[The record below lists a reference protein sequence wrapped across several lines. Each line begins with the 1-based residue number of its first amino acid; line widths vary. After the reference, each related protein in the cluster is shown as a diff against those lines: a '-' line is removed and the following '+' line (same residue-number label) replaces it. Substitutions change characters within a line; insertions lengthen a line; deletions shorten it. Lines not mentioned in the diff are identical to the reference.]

1 MNIWGNKPE
10 KGLDLDIQFIDQPTW
25 KGPISPFLRE
35 LAISS
40 ATDKQDITQPLN
52 AVHIRFANQNVIL
65 HGTAIILKSS
75 SSFKSPIIWKFE
87 SKPKCKI
94 PTFSSNRHLQFPSLY
109 ENSSKS
115 RKPLFFSTLI
125 PEWNSNMLNS
135 IEFERLAR
143 IQQLCPNSRKTH

>member
-10 KGLDLDIQFIDQPTW
+10 KGLDLDIQFFDQPTW

-87 SKPKCKI
+87 S
-94 PTFSSNRHLQFPSLY
+94 
-109 ENSSKS
+109 
-115 RKPLFFSTLI
+115 
-125 PEWNSNMLNS
+125 
-135 IEFERLAR
+135 
-143 IQQLCPNSRKTH
+143 